1 MQIAVTLSGNVSVFP
16 GSWCIWNIIWG
27 YSMWFTFMMLH
38 IYYAPAMQRYI
49 NSQRGAGC
57 ICDAIEIGELDDLED
72 EADEEVK
79 VAFEI
84 AIAERE
90 AECLRQCP
98 PIASKCSVVR
108 TETMTDYEYESECT
122 A

>member
-1 MQIAVTLSGNVSVFP
+1 
-16 GSWCIWNIIWG
+16 
-27 YSMWFTFMMLH
+27 
-38 IYYAPAMQRYI
+38 MQRYI

-57 ICDAIEIGELDDLED
+57 ICDAIEIGELED
-72 EADEEVK
+72 EVDEEVK

-98 PIASKCSVVR
+98 PIASKCTVAR
-108 TETMTDYEYESECT
+108 TDSMTDYEYESECT
-122 A
+122 ALSQEASDRAEEDSETLAEASEEDDDESFVENDGW